1 MALTLLATNNAESTL
16 ASAIS
21 ATDTSLIVSAG
32 TGAEFPDA
40 VAGESYFKLTL
51 TDAAT
56 GSQVEIVNVTA
67 KAGDIF
73 TIERAQEGTLA
84 RAWAANDMVANMM
97 TADTLNII
105 AQYAQQAAA
114 SAAQA
119 EEYANNASD
128 YAQNK
133 FTFYKTASDPDGT
146 IAGLA
151 ATTDG
156 QSFWVAQGPDALSA
170 VWQYQNKAGVAVL
183 QAKRPGTAAITGT
196 IREFPTLAAAQADAD
211 AGNIMVGSTTY
222 VRSPDGGT
230 LADEYINNGGT
241 LVATGRSM
249 PSQEYV
255 EDIASDSLRVSQP
268 ISFISSLLKC
278 ENLVSTSGDSEIP
291 INRESLVIVDFA
303 SVILGG
309 DKGEVY
315 ATKSGVDL
323 FRVTIYPDEI
333 FSEQKLLS
341 PYDDLQLSVAS
352 SNISSVDIGNSVSRV
367 ALQANLTPDAS
378 FTGALTVFDNKGV
391 FTSVTQGGQ
400 TGATVPTCAG
410 HTSGRIFIGL
420 PNSAITAAGYELTE
434 AGVKSYLLA
443 TYPQVDF
450 HYRSTEYKER
460 TVPLYSMVDSDIV
473 VHIDE
478 SVTAKVGVKVKQSTN
493 KSTQLSVYNAD
504 IYNPSAYDFTDQP
517 MCIKVK
523 FNPGEVSEHS
533 ALVLKDLDGNIYP
546 CQFSGVLDANLRKNS
561 DLMRYT
567 DGSFNT
573 GEIYF
578 YGTLAA
584 GAKKQY
590 RLEVYGNKHDE
601 AESYPAFL
609 FDSTSGNHHITV
621 GDFKWNFR
629 ADTGGLY
636 SVIYGGNE
644 LKLQTLKRI
653 SGITAGAAVEN
664 TNYSSFSIQLVNAG
678 PVFAE
683 VEQIAYHTGQ
693 GSVPAGAVRSITRY
707 RLFSTGVMQ
716 VFNMFQATQQI
727 PANSLY
733 GVRLDLG
740 FSFGTSMD
748 ASVYSSASIVRNVAA
763 TETNWSLINEFSIGD
778 QRRDDASKL
787 NTWGAIRPNLGTI
800 VKSGEELR
808 MRSGWSFASLTD
820 NSLVNY
826 VVPENWT
833 WSAGHWIFPYS
844 LGTTERELS
853 NRVFNRPVGMAY
865 RGVPAY
871 VLKRRVYD
879 LMERLADGIF
889 DLYSNPE
896 NGQISA
902 SDKSGYRYPQVY
914 GLLQCLRDGGDFD
927 AQYAV
932 FKTFINDIIGSYSNA
947 GTAYLSGSIVLQ
959 FVGRMMFAPV
969 EMYYRYAEKTGNTAV
984 MNDLKIFIASIC
996 DGLSTRV
1003 EASNGTPL
1011 DGSQNYRG
1019 NGNSNAEG
1027 MRMLALG
1034 IYAGLDTA
1042 GRYQAAFNTVTAM
1055 IKSNTYASFAH
1066 PVVMDTF
1073 STYPFMN
1080 RWLSYECHFYYVYLR
1095 ACKLLNITPEFD
1107 NSNYL
1112 VAATLGNGSPDYL
1125 NFILAED
1132 RRGFCETAGA
1142 MAVGL
1147 MSLDRVSTTNAA
1159 YLLLERFE
1167 QDWSVDPIAQPH
1179 LADFRQLTTPLTV
1192 AYEGFEHVCNQFALT
1207 LLDKQYLS

>member
-1 MALTLLATNNAESTL
+1 MTIIKRSDLGRPLTWDELDENFRQVDELTAA
-16 ASAIS
+16 ASVAVSSASVS
-21 ATDTSLIVSAG
+21 AT
-32 TGAEFPDA
+32 
-40 VAGESYFKLTL
+40 
-51 TDAAT
+51 AAT
-56 GSQVEIVNVTA
+56 GSAV
-67 KAGDIF
+67 D
-73 TIERAQEGTLA
+73 
-84 RAWAANDMVANMM
+84 AANSAAN
-97 TADTLNII
+97 AD
-105 AQYAQQAAA
+105 Q

-119 EEYANNASD
+119 EEYANNASE
-128 YAQNK
+128 YAKNK

-170 VWQYQNKAGVAVL
+170 AWQYQNNAGVAVL
-183 QAKRPGTAAITGT
+183 QAKQPGTAAITGT
-196 IREFPTLAAAQADAD
+196 IREFPTLVAAQADAD
-211 AGNIMVGSTTY
+211 AGNIPVGSTAY
-222 VRSPDGGT
+222 YRSPDDSA
-230 LADEYINNGGT
+230 LAIEVINNGGT
-241 LVATGRSM
+241 LTATGRKM
-249 PSQEYV
+249 PSQLYV
-255 EDIASDSLRVSQP
+255 DSIKSRLSESVVALSSTMTVATSVS
-268 ISFISSLLKC
+268 S
-278 ENLVSTSGDSEIP
+278 SGDTAVSIAQD
-291 INRESLVIVDFA
+291 SLVIVDHA
-303 SVILGG
+303 SIALGG
-309 DKGEVY
+309 DSGEIYV
-315 ATKSGVDL
+315 TQSGGDI
-323 FRVTIYPDEI
+323 FRQRLYPDETI
-333 FSEQKLLS
+333 SSGVLSS
-341 PYDDLQLSVAS
+341 PYKTISLGGNASDIALRLIGDTVTSIGLST
-352 SNISSVDIGNSVSRV
+352 D
-367 ALQANLTPDAS
+367 LTPDAS
-378 FTGALTVFDNKGV
+378 FDGSRTVFSLDGQ
-391 FTSVTQGGQ
+391 FTAINQGGQ
-400 TGATVPTCAG
+400 ESATVATCVG
-410 HTSGRIFIGL
+410 HTSGAIYLGI
-420 PNSAITAAGYELTE
+420 PNSDIIAAGYELTLD
-434 AGVKSYLLA
+434 GVLAYYLA
-443 TYPQVDF
+443 TYSSIKLT
-450 HYRSTEYKER
+450 YRSNSYTSSPVLLYG
-460 TVPLYSMVDSDIV
+460 TVSDDIT
-473 VHIDE
+473 VHID
-478 SVTAKVGVKVKQSTN
+478 SAVNAMINTLISKSDITP
-493 KSTQLSVYNAD
+493 STQLSTYNAD
-504 IYNPSAYDFTDQP
+504 IYNPSAYSFEAHP
-517 MCIKVK
+517 LSIKIQ
-523 FNPGEVSEHS
+523 FSPGEISEHS
-533 ALVLKDLDGNIYP
+533 ALRLKDSAGNVYP
-546 CQFSGVLDANLRKNS
+546 CQFAGVLDANLRKNA
-561 DLMRYT
+561 DLERYT

-573 GEIYF
+573 GEVFF
-578 YGTLAA
+578 YGDIAA
-584 GAKKQY
+584 GEKKQF
-590 RLEVYGNKHDE
+590 RLEVYGNSGFNSAK
-601 AESYPAFL
+601 SGYPKLNYDAGANRY
-609 FDSTSGNHHITV
+609 SITV
-621 GDFKWNFR
+621 GDFTWKFSSL
-629 ADTGGLY
+629 TGSTW
-636 SVIYGGNE
+636 SVSRGDSE
-644 LKLQTLKRI
+644 LRIQTLKRI

-664 TNYSSFSIQLVNAG
+664 TNYLSFSLRLVNSG

-683 VEQIAYHTGQ
+683 VEQIAYHAGQ

-740 FSFGTSMD
+740 FAFGTAMD
-748 ASVYSSASIVRNVAA
+748 ASVYSSASVVRNVAA
-763 TETNWSLINEFSIGD
+763 TGTNWSLINEFSIGD
-778 QRRDDASKL
+778 ALRDTASNL
-787 NTWGAIRPNLGTI
+787 NTWGAIRPNLGKM
-800 VKSGEELR
+800 VKSGEEIR
-808 MRSGWSFASLTD
+808 MRSGWTFSSLTD
-820 NSLVNY
+820 NNLVNY

-879 LMERLADGIF
+879 LMGRLADGIF

-914 GLLQCLRDGGDFD
+914 GLLQCLRNGGDFD
-927 AQYAV
+927 AQYV
-932 FKTFINDIIGSYSNA
+932 HFKKFITDIIGSYSNA

-969 EMYYRYAEKTGNTAV
+969 EMYYRYAEKTGNTTV

-1034 IYAGLDTA
+1034 IYAGLDNA
-1042 GRYQAAFNTVTAM
+1042 GRYQAAFNTITAM

-1179 LADFRQLTTPLTV
+1179 LADFRQLTYPLTV